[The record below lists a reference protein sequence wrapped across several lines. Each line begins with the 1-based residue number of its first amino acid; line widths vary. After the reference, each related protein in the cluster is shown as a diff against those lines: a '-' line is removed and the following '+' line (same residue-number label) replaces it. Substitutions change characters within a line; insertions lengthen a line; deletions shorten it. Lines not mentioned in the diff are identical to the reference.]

1 MFPGQPF
8 IGIKNKQVGKSSYIN
23 KRKDKEVG
31 VCYACGTYKHKAF
44 FYDWYVHPAIKSL
57 FKEKDWYIGKICLKC
72 AKREAGNKHR
82 DVL

>member
-1 MFPGQPF
+1 M
-8 IGIKNKQVGKSSYIN
+8 GKSSYIN

-57 FKEKDWYIGKICLKC
+57 FKEEVWYKGKICLKC
-72 AKREAGNKHR
+72 ARREAGNKHK
-82 DVL
+82 DKL